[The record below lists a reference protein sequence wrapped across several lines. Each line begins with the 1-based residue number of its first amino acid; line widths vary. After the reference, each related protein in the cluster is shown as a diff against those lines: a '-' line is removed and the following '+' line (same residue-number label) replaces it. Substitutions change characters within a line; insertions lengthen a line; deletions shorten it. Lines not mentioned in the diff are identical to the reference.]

1 MLPLS
6 TQEQSKRTAVH
17 PCTPLHRHHASS
29 PEQLS
34 HLQREAFHM
43 KFITSPLA
51 AHLSK
56 PLFVR
61 RNLGILQNR

>member
-6 TQEQSKRTAVH
+6 TQEQSKRTGMH
-17 PCTPLHRHHASS
+17 PCTHYASS

>member
-6 TQEQSKRTAVH
+6 TQEQSKRTEVH
-17 PCTPLHRHHASS
+17 PLHRHRASS

>member
-1 MLPLS
+1 MLSLS
-6 TQEQSKRTAVH
+6 AEEQRTAIH
-17 PCTPLHRHHASS
+17 PCTPLHRHRASS

-51 AHLSK
+51 VHPSK

>member
-1 MLPLS
+1 MLPLT
-6 TQEQSKRTAVH
+6 TQEQSKDCSAPMH
-17 PCTPLHRHHASS
+17 PLRRHHASS
-29 PEQLS
+29 SEQLS

-51 AHLSK
+51 AHLSML
-56 PLFVR
+56 LFVH